1 MTGERQRFDA
11 QCASFVCIAW
21 DASLPFNIFQ
31 HTCKDSYTS
40 RQICHVPSR
49 AWIIKNEICTSLL
62 VSMFCNVLLP
72 SAPIERDSNGVC
84 GVRFQGCS
92 FLLSSLAILNLHLA
106 SLHPGYWCL
115 LTCIRTCRVQ
125 HRPIICKLILIPV
138 CTPTWGTV
146 LEKNWSK
153 IMTPNLWERF

>member
-72 SAPIERDSNGVC
+72 SAPIKGFE
-84 GVRFQGCS
+84 
-92 FLLSSLAILNLHLA
+92 
-106 SLHPGYWCL
+106 WCL
-115 LTCIRTCRVQ
+115 RCPLSGLLFLAFITCHSQLTSCIPASRILMLIDLHSDVSRATSSNNMQTNSNPRLYSNVGYSP
-125 HRPIICKLILIPV
+125 RKKLV
-138 CTPTWGTV
+138 
-146 LEKNWSK
+146 
-153 IMTPNLWERF
+153 